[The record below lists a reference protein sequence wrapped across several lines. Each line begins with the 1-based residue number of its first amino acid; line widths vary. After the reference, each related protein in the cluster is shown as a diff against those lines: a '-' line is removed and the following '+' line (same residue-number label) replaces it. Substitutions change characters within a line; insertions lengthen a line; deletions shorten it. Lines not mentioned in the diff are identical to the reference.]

1 MTAVSCCWQ
10 LEVKKVGE
18 QLFIPPLSYI
28 NYYKTGDLVPRPLA
42 GDRVVGA
49 LGGETQRNALLLCLL
64 FLTPPRERK
73 LVKSTEPKRADL
85 IFKLHSSDYRRSQQ
99 LLATVSGRYLNQALQ
114 PPQKRGASS
123 NSAYLCRNSILWR
136 RNRSL

>member
-1 MTAVSCCWQ
+1 MRV
-10 LEVKKVGE
+10 
-18 QLFIPPLSYI
+18 PP
-28 NYYKTGDLVPRPLA
+28 PLA
-42 GDRVVGA
+42 GDRVVGT
-49 LGGETQRNALLLCLL
+49 LEGETPRDALLLCLL

-73 LVKSTEPKRADL
+73 LVKSTEPKRADV

-99 LLATVSGRYLNQALQ
+99 LLGAVSGRYLNQALQ

-123 NSAYLCRNSILWR
+123 NSAYLCRNSIVWG